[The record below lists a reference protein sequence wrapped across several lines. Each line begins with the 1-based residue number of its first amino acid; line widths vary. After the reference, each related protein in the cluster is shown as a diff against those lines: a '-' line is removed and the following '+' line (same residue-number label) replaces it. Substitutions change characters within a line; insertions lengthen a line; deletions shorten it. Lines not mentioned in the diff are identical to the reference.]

1 MDPETFLTPRKMFQ
15 NAFNAARKSAAGSSS
30 PSVFTPTRL
39 GSSSSRTGAV
49 NGRFHLLP
57 AVVQTPPSC
66 RVLPAKVVNPFESL
80 ERLHLPMIASPS
92 IFHRPA
98 TPRASNAGASG
109 DGSAA
114 VFEWTID
121 EVSSLGQAN
130 FEPYESQFLQTPDTA
145 REAKAQAAIS
155 AYFNEISVPSPVDC
169 PLRNQKI
176 ILNAGSSSFSSSFAG
191 RKSKRKRDGI
201 CQTVL
206 TFPPVL
212 PPELEAMLAPYFNF
226 HDNQQQTHEPI
237 DETTDGGSFIDH
249 DARDASLRRK
259 LFNCASDSD
268 EPDEREDS
276 LDQLDLRCLSP
287 PPVSPELDQ
296 AAAQILKRS
305 RCFSSSR
312 EIVVDPG
319 DISISPVATVT
330 SATQA
335 GDDERESF
343 GALSPISKRSE
354 SPSPM
359 KPGSNSTELPGVGTL
374 AGDGGGVEM
383 GTDAIY
389 RSTPE
394 RPRPGGIVAMNCS
407 STTSQHHMSVELND
421 SQQRAFKPTD
431 RSSAE
436 LTEEDDI
443 SYEEN
448 LLASSQSSCSISTSQ
463 QHPTTPVRRHAGRSR
478 TRRNRKNLSHS
489 FLLYSDE
496 LDEEQ
501 REEEQQQQSSQH
513 QDLLTKE
520 LHRRSF
526 SGILTNSSKENL
538 RPLPDQMLA
547 KSVPIGG
554 NFYRMD
560 SGFNEEET
568 TRGSQETADYDETDV
583 SMQSDFCCD
592 EAVGGGTPQ
601 RGGRRRAGTGDGQ
614 HHTGCSIRL

>member
-1 MDPETFLTPRKMFQ
+1 MDPETFLTPRKIFQ
-15 NAFNAARKSAAGSSS
+15 NAFNAARKSASGS

-39 GSSSSRTGAV
+39 PSRSGAV

-66 RVLPAKVVNPFESL
+66 RVLPTKVVNPFESL

-98 TPRASNAGASG
+98 TPRASGAGSG

-155 AYFNEISVPSPVDC
+155 AYFNEISVPSPADC

-176 ILNAGSSSFSSSFAG
+176 ILNGDASFSGSFAG

-206 TFPPVL
+206 TFPPEL
-212 PPELEAMLAPYFNF
+212 PPEVEAMLAPYFNF
-226 HDNQQQTHEPI
+226 HDNQQQTHETI
-237 DETTDGGSFIDH
+237 DETDGSFIDH

-259 LFNCASDSD
+259 LFTCASDSE
-268 EPDEREDS
+268 EPEDREDS
-276 LDQLDLRCLSP
+276 LDRLDLRCLSP

-296 AAAQILKRS
+296 AAVQILKRS

-312 EIVVDPG
+312 EIMLDPG
-319 DISISPVATVT
+319 DISISPVAGTP
-330 SATQA
+330 STQA
-335 GDDERESF
+335 GDDRESF

-359 KPGSNSTELPGVGTL
+359 KPGSNSTEFPKVE
-374 AGDGGGVEM
+374 GDGCGGSVEM

-394 RPRPGGIVAMNCS
+394 RPRPGGIVPMNCS
-407 STTSQHHMSVELND
+407 STNSQHHMSVELND
-421 SQQRAFKPTD
+421 SQLRVFKPTD
-431 RSSAE
+431 RSAD
-436 LTEEDDI
+436 LTEEDDV
-443 SYEEN
+443 SYEDN

-463 QHPTTPVRRHAGRSR
+463 QTPRHTGRTRSR
-478 TRRNRKNLSHS
+478 RRNRKNLSHS

-496 LDEEQ
+496 LDEDRPEHPQ
-501 REEEQQQQSSQH
+501 GTTQH

-526 SGILTNSSKENL
+526 SGILTGSGKENL
-538 RPLPDQMLA
+538 RPQTGIEL
-547 KSVPIGG
+547 VPIGG

-568 TRGSQETADYDETDV
+568 TRGSQENAEYYETDV
-583 SMQSDFCCD
+583 SMQSDLCCD
-592 EAVGGGTPQ
+592 ETGTPQ
-601 RGGRRRAGTGDGQ
+601 RGGGGVGQRRITTTGGGDGQ
-614 HHTGCSIRL
+614 HHAGCSIRL

>member
-1 MDPETFLTPRKMFQ
+1 MDPETFLTPRKIFQ
-15 NAFNAARKSAAGSSS
+15 NAFNAARKSASGSGS

-39 GSSSSRTGAV
+39 ASRGGAV

-66 RVLPAKVVNPFESL
+66 RVLPTKVVNPFESL

-98 TPRASNAGASG
+98 TPRASSGAGTG
-109 DGSAA
+109 DGSGGTA

-176 ILNAGSSSFSSSFAG
+176 ILNGADSSSFSGSFAG

-212 PPELEAMLAPYFNF
+212 PPEVEAMLAPYFNF
-226 HDNQQQTHEPI
+226 HDNQQQTHDPI
-237 DETTDGGSFIDH
+237 DETDGSFIDH

-259 LFNCASDSD
+259 LFNCASDSE
-268 EPDEREDS
+268 EPEDREDS
-276 LDQLDLRCLSP
+276 LDRLDLRCLSP
-287 PPVSPELDQ
+287 PPVSPELGQ
-296 AAAQILKRS
+296 ASAQILKRS

-312 EIVVDPG
+312 ELAIDPG
-319 DISISPVATVT
+319 DISLSPVAGTP
-330 SATQA
+330 STQA
-335 GDDERESF
+335 GDDRESF

-359 KPGSNSTELPGVGTL
+359 KPGSNSTELPSVEGEASGS
-374 AGDGGGVEM
+374 GGIEM

-394 RPRPGGIVAMNCS
+394 RPRPAGLVAMNCS
-407 STTSQHHMSVELND
+407 STNSQHHMSVELND
-421 SQQRAFKPTD
+421 SQHRVFKPID
-431 RSSAE
+431 RSAD
-436 LTEEDDI
+436 LTEEDDV
-443 SYEEN
+443 SYEDN
-448 LLASSQSSCSISTSQ
+448 LLASSQSSSSISTSQ

-478 TRRNRKNLSHS
+478 SHRRNRKNLSHS

-496 LDEEQ
+496 LDEE
-501 REEEQQQQSSQH
+501 REEQHAQSHLH

-526 SGILTNSSKENL
+526 SGILAASGKENV
-538 RPLPDQMLA
+538 RPTATESGLA

-568 TRGSQETADYDETDV
+568 TRGSQETAEYDETDV

-592 EAVGGGTPQ
+592 EAGTPQ
-601 RGGRRRAGTGDGQ
+601 RGAGQRRALAAGAGDGQ
-614 HHTGCSIRL
+614 HHVGCSIRL